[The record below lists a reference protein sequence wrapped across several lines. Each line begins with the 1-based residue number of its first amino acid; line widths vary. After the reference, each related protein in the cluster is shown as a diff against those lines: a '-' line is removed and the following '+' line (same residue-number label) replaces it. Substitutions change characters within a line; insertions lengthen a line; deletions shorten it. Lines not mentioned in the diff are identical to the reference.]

1 MKILKLIIP
10 LFIILLNFGCENQKD
25 AELYDFEKY
34 KYVSFLGKEVSVPET
49 YSVAN
54 AAGYPIYLRYDGSTL
69 KEDFTVNLKITPK
82 FAVEGVDYSV
92 ATTSVLFK
100 AGSIRSEPF
109 YIKTIDDIINSP
121 EDRSL
126 EIAIESV
133 SNSQINIGVG
143 IVLQSNKL
151 MTMKIL
157 DNECRT
163 TIAQAFNSSSL
174 TNKTG
179 YGTHTISG
187 AVSSNT
193 VTLEGD
199 LISYS
204 AFPKAK
210 LAIPLT
216 PIAAGA
222 TTGKATFGIYDAG
235 TDNDGYVYQF
245 RQIGEGTYDVCSK
258 TIKVD
263 FKVYYKSGSSW
274 VYWYTS
280 NNTIINA
287 Q

>member
-10 LFIILLNFGCENQKD
+10 LFIILLNFGCEKE
-25 AELYDFEKY
+25 AEQYDFERY
-34 KYVSFLGKEVSVPET
+34 KFVSFLGEEVSVPET

-54 AAGYPIYLRYDGSTL
+54 TSGFPIYLRYDGSTL

-92 ATTSVLFK
+92 ATTTVTFK

-121 EDRSL
+121 QDRSL

-133 SNSQINIGVG
+133 SNPKIDIGVG
-143 IVLQSNKL
+143 IVNQSNKL
-151 MTMKIL
+151 ITVKIL
-157 DNECRT
+157 DNECST
-163 TIAQAFNSSSL
+163 TIAQAFTSSNL

-179 YGTHTISG
+179 YSTEKISG
-187 AVSSNT
+187 AVSGNT
-193 VTLEGD
+193 VTLVGD

-204 AFPKAK
+204 TFPSAK
-210 LAIPLT
+210 LAITLT
-216 PIAAGA
+216 PVSTGA
-222 TTGKATFGIYDAG
+222 TNGKATFSDFDSG
-235 TDNDGYVYQF
+235 TDDDGYDYQF
-245 RQIGEGTYDVCSK
+245 RQIGEGTYDVCSG
-258 TIKVD
+258 TITVD
-263 FKVYYKSGSSW
+263 FKVYYKSGASW

-280 NNTIINA
+280 NNVITTP